1 MINNDV
7 LRSIRYM
14 LNVND
19 AKIVDIIK
27 LTGYQINNLDV
38 ISFLKKDN
46 EAGYQY
52 CSDEVMVHFLNG
64 LIFLNV
70 VKMINFRF
78 LILKLN

>member
-27 LTGYQINNLDV
+27 LTGYQINNLDI

-52 CSDEVMVHFLNG
+52 CSD
-64 LIFLNV
+64 
-70 VKMINFRF
+70 
-78 LILKLN
+78 